1 MTRAEDAAPSSSS
14 PEPSLP
20 RPAPAPPWA
29 SRSAPPPPAVIV
41 TGRVTLEG
49 YSSHTFGDSE
59 QHALAAAMA
68 TAFNVSA
75 DYVTV
80 TVTDVPRQVLITL
93 PSHLLQEVL
102 GCLGAADVARAA
114 MTCTALRQ
122 ASRSEPLWRGLLA
135 AKLGTQAE
143 IVLPSALPDER

>member
-49 YSSHTFGDSE
+49 YSSHSFGDSE
-59 QHALAAAMA
+59 QHAFAAAMA
-68 TAFNVSA
+68 TACNVSP

-80 TVTDVPRQVLITL
+80 TVTDVPVLTTL

-114 MTCTALRQ
+114 MTCAALRQ

-135 AKLGTQAE
+135 AKLGPQAE